1 MRILF
6 KIKLPHDT
14 FNAAVK
20 DGSAGQKIQRILDAI
35 QPEAVYFTEFE
46 GHRTGILIVD
56 MTDSSQIPSLCEP
69 WFLQFNADC
78 EAHLAMTPADLAKAG
93 LEGLGKKWA

>member
-1 MRILF
+1 MRMLF

-20 DGSAGQKIQRILDAI
+20 DGSVGQKMQRILDATK
-35 QPEAVYFTEFE
+35 PEAVYFTEFD
-46 GHRTGILIVD
+46 GHRTAILIVD

-69 WFLQFNADC
+69 WFLLFHADC
-78 EAHLAMTPADLAKAG
+78 EVHPAMTPADLAKAG
-93 LEGLGKKWA
+93 LEGLGKKWS